1 MQRVEEVQKV
11 VEVLE
16 ALDEGLLPQ
25 GSNVLKGRAA
35 LDEKFFQGR
44 LNLSHLAM
52 HGHSFGA
59 ATAIAVCGVDKRFK
73 CCVAEDVWWAPVEE
87 VGSLAL
93 TSRSL
98 AYRYFIIPNSET
110 LVWML
115 TQIAIRMA
123 LV

>member
-1 MQRVEEVQKV
+1 MQRVEEVQKA

-16 ALDEGLLPQ
+16 ALDQGLLPQ

-35 LDEKFFQGR
+35 FDEKFFQGR
-44 LNLSHLAM
+44 LNLSLLAM

-98 AYRYFIIPNSET
+98 TYLYLSYP
-110 LVWML
+110 
-115 TQIAIRMA
+115 TQKP
-123 LV
+123 LFGC